1 MIRRSLEWIALIAL
15 MAAALSLPGCRG
27 GNMAGPPAR
36 QGIVDLSGADGILA
50 SDSTALHGEWAFYWM
65 QHLEPADFSGPRPP
79 PVSAYVRL
87 PGAWNGTMVDGRKIG
102 GAGYATYRL
111 RILARAAPGDL
122 ALRIGTIASAYRL
135 WVNGALVLENGTP
148 GTSAA
153 TETPAQSSRLVGL
166 PAGRPLE
173 LVLQVSNHHYREG
186 GVLSAIEIGP
196 RDLLES
202 ARLGKW
208 ALVSFCI
215 GAIAVMGLYHLAL
228 YALRRRNAATLYFG
242 LYCLL
247 WTGYLLTSDSGDWL
261 VGLLMHR
268 IPEHLLNRV
277 DLLSFVLSVPVL
289 HAFFRALYPDGFSR
303 RLGQAAW
310 ALAALFM
317 VLGVS
322 LPTLAFTSLIP
333 AYYLFSAAMIL
344 YFLAW
349 LIAATRGRREG
360 ALSILAGFIVLGATG
375 INDML
380 LDMQLI
386 RSVFLMHVGLL
397 VFVLSQAFALSL
409 RFTKAFTA
417 EERLSAELAD
427 RNLSLKAERDESN
440 RLAREVVNVSDDE
453 RRRLS
458 HELHDGLCQQLTGT
472 RLHFSVLR
480 RKLAGRAEQGP
491 EQAGQLD
498 QEWGRLASMLEDM
511 VDQAHDLSHG
521 LWPVEHD
528 GRDASPSL
536 ADLAHRLSA
545 SSGIAID
552 LEEKRGCD
560 TCRNGGATQMYRI
573 AQEAITNAVRHAK
586 ASRITITFDCADRGT
601 MALSVGDDGSG
612 REGPSRST
620 GGLGMR
626 IMAHR
631 ARILGG
637 RLEIADGPGGG
648 TLVRCTA
655 PCKAMAAQEP
665 GP

>member
-1 MIRRSLEWIALIAL
+1 MIRRPLGWIALLA
-15 MAAALSLPGCRG
+15 MVAAAVCLPGCG
-27 GNMAGPPAR
+27 GRNVDTLHAR
-36 QGIVDLSGADGILA
+36 QGIVDLSGNDGLLTSA
-50 SDSTALHGEWAFYWM
+50 SMALQGEWAFYWM
-65 QHLEPADFSGPRPP
+65 QLLEPADFHTPTPL

-87 PGAWNGTMVDGRKIG
+87 PGAWNGSMAEGRRIG
-102 GAGYATYRL
+102 GAGYATFRL
-111 RILARAAPGDL
+111 RILTQAASGDL

-135 WVNGALVLENGTP
+135 WVNGALVLENGTL

-196 RDLLES
+196 RDVLES

-215 GAIAVMGLYHLAL
+215 GAIAVMGLYHLVL
-228 YALRRRNAATLYFG
+228 YAFRRRNTATLYFG

-247 WTGYLLTSDSGDWL
+247 WTAYLLTSDSGNWV
-261 VGLLMHR
+261 VGLLTHK
-268 IPEHLLNRV
+268 IPDLLLNRV

-289 HAFFRALYPDGFSR
+289 HAFFRALYPHEFSR
-303 RLGQAAW
+303 RPGQAAW
-310 ALAALFM
+310 ALAALFTA
-317 VLGVS
+317 LGVL

-333 AYYLFSAAMIL
+333 GYYLFSAAMIL
-344 YFLAW
+344 YFLAR
-349 LIAATRGRREG
+349 LMVATRRRREG
-360 ALSILAGFIVLGATG
+360 ALSILAGFIVLGGTG

-380 LDMQLI
+380 FDMQLI
-386 RSVFLMHVGLL
+386 QSAFLMHVGLL

-409 RFTKAFTA
+409 RFSKAFTA
-417 EERLSAELAD
+417 VEQLSAELAD
-427 RNLSLKAERDESN
+427 KNLSLEAERDESH
-440 RLAREVVNVSDDE
+440 RLAREVVNVSEDE

-458 HELHDGLCQQLTGT
+458 HELHDGLCQQLTGA

-480 RKLAGRAEQGP
+480 RKLAGTPQQAP
-491 EQAGQLD
+491 EQDQEQD
-498 QEWGRLASMLEDM
+498 QEWGRLATMLEDM
-511 VDQAHDLSHG
+511 VDQAYDLSHG

-528 GRDASPSL
+528 GRGASPSL
-536 ADLAHRLSA
+536 AELAQRLSA

-552 LEEKRGCD
+552 LVEKRGCD

-586 ASRITITFDCADRGT
+586 ASRISVSFDCADRRT
-601 MALSVGDDGSG
+601 MALSVRDDGTG
-612 REGPSRST
+612 REGAARST

-637 RLEIADGPGGG
+637 DMEISDAPGGG

-655 PCKAMAAQEP
+655 LCEAMAEQEP
-665 GP
+665 RP